1 MKIYRQEEWVK
12 AYEEEHEGRLV
23 INGANID
30 RSGII
35 KSLRTTTLLT
45 ATLSAFGEIDISFVK
60 VDGKNKQ
67 FAMRDG
73 EILVIADSEET
84 YRFEPMAP
92 CELENPHV
100 IPMRT
105 WLKDFIECENRRARS
120 DEDRIAKVSFEGC
133 ELDGKMRIRWL
144 NARVTW
150 DHCYGPFGPLTT
162 DMHIEV
168 GRDIMNGTYGMHRH
182 ESIRDDWEPNC
193 CGDHGHR
200 AFFTKDFD
208 VLWSDDGRYDEPRTP
223 YYSRIERIKW
233 RASA

>member
-1 MKIYRQEEWVK
+1 MKTYREEEWIK
-12 AYEEEHEGRLV
+12 SYDEDHEGHLV

-35 KSLRTTTLLT
+35 KSLRTTTLIT
-45 ATLSAFGEIDISFVK
+45 ATLSAFGEIDISCVK

-84 YRFEPMAP
+84 CRFEPMAP
-92 CELENPHV
+92 CELENPHI

-105 WLKDFIECENRRARS
+105 WLKDFVECENRRART
-120 DEDRIAKVSFEGC
+120 DEDRIAKVSFDGC
-133 ELDGKMRIRWL
+133 ELDRKMRIRWI

-150 DHCYGPFGPLTT
+150 DHCYGPFGPLIS

-182 ESIRDDWEPNC
+182 DFRYDDWEPNC
-193 CGDHGHR
+193 FGDHGHR

-208 VLWSDDGRYDEPRTP
+208 VLWSDDGRYSEPSTD
-223 YYSRIERIKW
+223 YYMKIEKVRFKL
-233 RASA
+233 SA

>member
-1 MKIYRQEEWVK
+1 MDEYEYGNPIPEKYRNRLFDWMGGAYSGCIEEQNAGLMGRDRHLVR
-12 AYEEEHEGRLV
+12 EGR
-23 INGANID
+23 
-30 RSGII
+30 RQ
-35 KSLRTTTLLT
+35 
-45 ATLSAFGEIDISFVK
+45 
-60 VDGKNKQ
+60 NKQ

-84 YRFEPMAP
+84 YRFEPIAP

-105 WLKDFIECENRRARS
+105 WLKDFIECENRRASR
-120 DEDRIAKVSFEGC
+120 DEDRIARVSFDGC

-150 DHCYGPFGPLTT
+150 DHCYGPFGQLTT
-162 DMHIEV
+162 DKSIEV

-182 ESIRDDWEPNC
+182 EFIRDDWEPNC
-193 CGDHGHR
+193 CGDHGYR

-208 VLWSDDGRYDEPRTP
+208 VLWSDDGRYDEPSTP
-223 YYSRIERIKW
+223 YYNRIERVKW
-233 RASA
+233 NASA